1 MQPQRRRVSAVA
13 LAFAK
18 TALESRLMPSPPPK
32 LRPAVFLDRDGTII
46 EEVGYLQ
53 DPSKVK
59 LIPGAAE
66 AVRRLNERGVAVV
79 VVTNQAG
86 VGRGYFAES
95 AVAQVHAEL
104 ARRLAGGG
112 GGARWD
118 AIYYCPHHPDDGC
131 DCRKPGPGMFR
142 RAAAEHGLDLAQ
154 SFVVGDK
161 ASDVRA
167 GALLGCRT
175 VLVLTGYGVEE
186 AERARAAG
194 LTPDHVAAD
203 LGGATDWVLRE
214 LKV

>member
-1 MQPQRRRVSAVA
+1 MA
-13 LAFAK
+13 
-18 TALESRLMPSPPPK
+18 SPAPT

-46 EEVGYLQ
+46 EEVGYLH

-79 VVTNQAG
+79 VVTNQSG
-86 VGRGYFAES
+86 VGRGRFSES
-95 AVAQVHAEL
+95 AVARVHDEL
-104 ARRLAGGG
+104 ARQLAG

-118 AIYYCPHHPDDGC
+118 GVYYCPHHPDDGC

-142 RAAAEHGLDLAQ
+142 RAAAEHGLDLGR

-161 ASDVRA
+161 VSDIRA
-167 GALLGCRT
+167 GMLLGCRT

-186 AERARAAG
+186 ARRAGAAG

-203 LGGATDWVLRE
+203 LGAAADSVLRE
-214 LKV
+214 LES

>member
-1 MQPQRRRVSAVA
+1 
-13 LAFAK
+13 
-18 TALESRLMPSPPPK
+18 
-32 LRPAVFLDRDGTII
+32 VFLDRDGTII

-66 AVRRLNERGVAVV
+66 GIRRLNEHGVAVV

-95 AVAQVHAEL
+95 SVAGVHAEL
-104 ARRLAGGG
+104 ARQLAGA

-118 AIYYCPHHPDDGC
+118 AIYFCPHHPADGC

-142 RAAAEHGLDLAQ
+142 RAAAEHGLDLGR

-161 ASDVRA
+161 VSDVRA

-175 VLVLTGYGVEE
+175 VLVLTGYGAEE

-194 LTPDHVAAD
+194 LVPDHVAAN
-203 LGGATDWVLRE
+203 LGAATAWVLGQ
-214 LKV
+214 LDS